1 MALFVVASCRAYH
14 IYKGLVVGVLHSE
27 ILGFGLTPVVL
38 DVHLVGA
45 GKGET
50 VVVVGKFAGDVHPE
64 QGEFLV
70 VLFLVLGRGTSF
82 EPLVVV
88 GVDNDLEIVLQ
99 TPVHHFLD
107 TCNPCLVN
115 AHRHRVGDVA
125 LPTDRDSDGVETCV
139 LHGLDGLL
147 GHDGIA
153 PRSFGLDTVVG
164 HADKHRLTV
173 LSRC

>member
-1 MALFVVASCRAYH
+1 M
-14 IYKGLVVGVLHSE
+14 
-27 ILGFGLTPVVL
+27 
-38 DVHLVGA
+38 
-45 GKGET
+45 
-50 VVVVGKFAGDVHPE
+50 
-64 QGEFLV
+64 
-70 VLFLVLGRGTSF
+70 
-82 EPLVVV
+82 V

-164 HADKHRLTV
+164 HADKHRLVAGGCSTIV
-173 LSRC
+173 GGHLAVASTCQDTARHQEGECQCN